1 MRVNARLLIVD
12 DDAAL
17 LDLLETDLTRR
28 GFEVRTCRRADEAAK
43 RMVEFECD
51 AVLTDLNMPGMSGVE
66 LCRKIAETRR
76 DVPVVVITAFGSM
89 DAAVS
94 AIRAGAYDFV
104 TKPIELDL
112 LTLVLERAVKHRRLG
127 AQVRLLEERLDRAD
141 TFERLIG
148 ESDAM
153 RTLFDRIARI
163 ANSDASVLITG
174 ESGTGKELIARALHE
189 RSARKSGPF
198 IAVNCAAV
206 PETLLESEL
215 FGHVRG
221 AFTDAKK
228 ARKGLLQEAHGG
240 TLLLDEI
247 GDLPLGLQP
256 KLLRVLEERCVRPLG
271 ETQSVPIDIR
281 LLASTHQDIEAAVE
295 EGRFRQD
302 LFFRINVIQ
311 LEAPPLRERGG
322 DILLL
327 AQRFLQEFAARA
339 RKEIERLS
347 ESFAERLLA
356 YPWPGNVRELRNAM
370 ERAVAL
376 TRLNELTIDDLP
388 DRIREHKPTTMPVWG
403 EGAESLISM
412 DALERRY
419 IVHVLHAAGG
429 NKTRAAR
436 ILSFDR
442 KTMYRKLEHF
452 GITESEFSL

>member
-1 MRVNARLLIVD
+1 
-12 DDAAL
+12 
-17 LDLLETDLTRR
+17 
-28 GFEVRTCRRADEAAK
+28 
-43 RMVEFECD
+43 
-51 AVLTDLNMPGMSGVE
+51 
-66 LCRKIAETRR
+66 
-76 DVPVVVITAFGSM
+76 
-89 DAAVS
+89 
-94 AIRAGAYDFV
+94 
-104 TKPIELDL
+104 
-112 LTLVLERAVKHRRLG
+112 
-127 AQVRLLEERLDRAD
+127 
-141 TFERLIG
+141 
-148 ESDAM
+148 M